1 MVETLFTRWLEL
13 QRDQSWETRIGKHQS
28 IGWELS
34 YMSRRI
40 VQEMPKNAKEGTLGA
55 EAENAGKETEKD
67 TK

>member
-1 MVETLFTRWLEL
+1 
-13 QRDQSWETRIGKHQS
+13 
-28 IGWELS
+28 
-34 YMSRRI
+34 MSRWI